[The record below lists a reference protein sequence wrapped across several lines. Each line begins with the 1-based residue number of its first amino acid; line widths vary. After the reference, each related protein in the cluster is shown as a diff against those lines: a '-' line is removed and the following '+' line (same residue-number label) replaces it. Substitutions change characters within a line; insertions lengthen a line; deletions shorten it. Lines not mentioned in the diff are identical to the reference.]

1 VHPVHTPRAS
11 RYTAVTGAASVS
23 FGRYA
28 KPGGHPTGEPSLFG
42 HNANLVGARRGGGDN
57 HIVFI
62 TIAVLLAIFVIPD
75 PWRFPVIALAVLVEV
90 AETFFWIRILRR
102 RPVTVGAEALI
113 GAMARVTTPCQPIG
127 EVRVQG
133 EVWRARCDAGADVG
147 QQVRV
152 RERDGLTLV
161 VEHRRPID

>member
-1 VHPVHTPRAS
+1 MPSRVAIQPRNRHS
-11 RYTAVTGAASVS
+11 RSQ
-23 FGRYA
+23 RQ
-28 KPGGHPTGEPSLFG
+28 PG
-42 HNANLVGARRGGGDN
+42 RRGGGDN

-62 TIAVLLAIFVIPD
+62 TIAVLLAIFIIPD
-75 PWRFPVIALAVLVEV
+75 PWRYPVVGLAVLAEA

-102 RPVTVGAEALI
+102 RPVTVGAEALL
-113 GAMARVTTPCQPIG
+113 GAMARVIAPCQPIG
-127 EVRVQG
+127 EVRVRG
-133 EVWRARCDAGADVG
+133 EVWRARCDEGADVG

>member
-1 VHPVHTPRAS
+1 MLAPGRNPRPEVDRRTP
-11 RYTAVTGAASVS
+11 
-23 FGRYA
+23 
-28 KPGGHPTGEPSLFG
+28 
-42 HNANLVGARRGGGDN
+42 RRGGGDN

-75 PWRFPVIALAVLVEV
+75 PWRYPVVGLAVLAEA
-90 AETFFWIRILRR
+90 AETFFWIRVLRR

-113 GAMARVTTPCQPIG
+113 GAMARVIAPCQPIG

-133 EVWRARCDAGADVG
+133 EIWRARCDEGADVG

-152 RERDGLTLV
+152 RRRDGLVLV
-161 VEHRRPID
+161 VEHSDR